1 MILLSSALL
10 MATLQ
15 VTLIYRCEHADGS
28 LTLSGKPCAEKNAEN
43 MSVMAIDELPD
54 NSIPSPNAPK
64 PAPVAEVLAPV
75 ATTPAPIQKQANTVA
90 QRQGYADRIELK
102 NLQTVR
108 RSRSLTAIEKT
119 FLSAEMQRVA
129 SGQFALLSSQQ
140 KIARSNALNTL
151 GMGRNS
157 NEIYDMID
165 TVENLYRMQGQTVES
180 TYDTAARRAPTIIY
194 QQPYTAYPYPY
205 HYHQRSTVQFHG
217 RYQSD
222 KVRVDIKLSD

>member
-1 MILLSSALL
+1 MILLSSVLL
-10 MATLQ
+10 MATMQ
-15 VTLIYRCEHADGS
+15 VTLIYRCEQADGS
-28 LTLSGKPCAEKNAEN
+28 LTLSGQPCAEANAEN
-43 MSVMAIDELPD
+43 MSIMAIDELPD
-54 NSIPSPNAPK
+54 NRIPSPNATK
-64 PAPVAEVLAPV
+64 PAPTLETPTPV
-75 ATTPAPIQKQANTVA
+75 ATTPIQKPAKPIA
-90 QRQGYADRIELK
+90 SRQGYADRMELK

-108 RSRSLTAIEKT
+108 RSRSLNAIEKT

-140 KIARSNALNTL
+140 KIARSNALNSL

-180 TYDTAARRAPTIIY
+180 AYDAAARRSPTLIY
-194 QQPYTAYPYPY
+194 QQPYTTYQHPYY
-205 HYHQRSTVQFHG
+205 YYRQRPNMQFRG

-222 KVRVDIKLSD
+222 KVDIDIKLSD